1 MQPLPDRYISAR
13 RNCAFGSSNL
23 PNIEARWSSTKA
35 SPSLLLEAFGCTVGL
50 DSEHLHHFI
59 PEVIDSFTAIRPFLG
74 LSNRR
79 EVSLVNVFLANRR
92 LPSFV
97 EFPLIKE
104 RIETE
109 LNPPSPP
116 PESGIRI
123 EGAAEGDQGR
133 RRLRRK
139 RQGRLPSR
147 QPIAQ
152 ERRQAGLQQLA
163 ATLNRSQRDWG
174 VEGERSVVNQPRVTT
189 GGGALPFPT
198 GALPTHPLTPMARTI
213 EQTAIRNFFMGPP
226 FR

>member
-1 MQPLPDRYISAR
+1 VQPLPDRYISAR

-79 EVSLVNVFLANRR
+79 EVSLVNVFLADRR

-116 PESGIRI
+116 PESG
-123 EGAAEGDQGR
+123 
-133 RRLRRK
+133 LR
-139 RQGRLPSR
+139 
-147 QPIAQ
+147 
-152 ERRQAGLQQLA
+152 
-163 ATLNRSQRDWG
+163 
-174 VEGERSVVNQPRVTT
+174 
-189 GGGALPFPT
+189 
-198 GALPTHPLTPMARTI
+198 
-213 EQTAIRNFFMGPP
+213 GPP
-226 FR
+226 KETKGVDGYGESGKDACRPGSPSHKKGGKPGCNSLPPLSTARSETGESKAIGLSSISPA